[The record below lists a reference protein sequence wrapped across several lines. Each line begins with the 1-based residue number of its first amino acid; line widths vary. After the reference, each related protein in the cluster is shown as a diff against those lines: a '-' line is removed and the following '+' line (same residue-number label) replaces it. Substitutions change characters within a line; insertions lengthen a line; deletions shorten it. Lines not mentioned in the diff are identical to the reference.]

1 MQNFTPSTINPE
13 VLKDTIDILIENINC
28 LTYLS
33 DSIAAYK
40 PDDFSDASIKGLH
53 LLMECVRKS
62 LKHEKA
68 ELQNALHNDQ

>member
-1 MQNFTPSTINPE
+1 MKNFTPC
-13 VLKDTIDILIENINC
+13 TIDPTLLEDAIDTLIECIHC

-33 DSIAAYK
+33 DSLAAHTPK
-40 PDDFSDASIKGLH
+40 DFSDASLDGLR

-68 ELQNALHNDQ
+68 ELQNALHINR